1 MSNDRLSDTDRR
13 ALLEG
18 SHSDPFSVLGPH
30 GDILRVLMPGAV
42 SVQAQL
48 ADGETIDLS
57 GQDGLFHARVPG
69 LRSRGPLGYR
79 LRVRWPDSEEELFD
93 PYAFDSC
100 LSDATLAAFSQS
112 DWRAVFDMLPRL
124 DECQGVRGLRC
135 SVWAP
140 NARRV
145 SLAGD
150 FNGWDA
156 RRHGMRL
163 RHQAGVWEFFLPHAQ
178 AGQRYKFAVLDHQGQ
193 LRWKAD
199 PLAQQ
204 TECPPDT
211 ASVITDPQPYEWQDD
226 AWMNARDASPEQPVA
241 IYEVHAGSWGNEKD
255 WDSLSERLPAYVSAM
270 GFTHVELMPVA
281 EYPFGGSWG
290 YQPLGQFAPT
300 ARYGSPTALA
310 RFIDR
315 CHAVGLG
322 VIMDWVPAHFPDDP
336 HGLARFDGTALYE
349 YADPREG
356 YHPDWHS
363 CVYNLGRN
371 EVRAMLL
378 ASAHQWLDRFH
389 IDGLRVDAVASMLY
403 RDYSRAPGEW
413 LPNRYG
419 GRENLEAIDF
429 LRILNDSVHGRE
441 DGSITV
447 AEESTA
453 WPGVTGSTAGGG
465 LGFDYKWNMGWMN
478 DTLRYMKEDP
488 LHRRYHHRD
497 MTFGLVYAYSEHF
510 ILPLSHDEVV
520 HGKGSL
526 LTRMPGD
533 HESRIA
539 NLRAYF
545 GYMWMH
551 PGKKLLFMGGEL
563 AQPHE
568 WHHDHVLDWN
578 LLDQPT
584 HRGVQRLVRALNQFY
599 RNEPVL
605 FQADSDPAGFAWTI
619 GDDADNSVLAFERRS
634 GDAPPLLV
642 ICNLTPV
649 ARHGYRVGVSRA
661 GNWRERLNTS
671 DAAYGG
677 HLESDGRSWG
687 SEDIPAHGHS
697 HSLSLS
703 LPGLTTL
710 VLKPVD

>member
-1 MSNDRLSDTDRR
+1 MNNDRLSDDDRR
-13 ALLEG
+13 ALLDG
-18 SHSDPFSVLGPH
+18 SHGDPFSVLGPH

-42 SVQAQL
+42 SVHAEL
-48 ADGETIDLS
+48 TDGDTITLS
-57 GQDGLFHARVPG
+57 GQGGLFHAQVPD
-69 LRSRGPLGYR
+69 LRARGPLGYR
-79 LRVRWPDSEEELFD
+79 LRVRWPDSEEVLFD

-100 LSDATLAAFSQS
+100 LSDETLAAFSQS

-124 DECQGVRGLRC
+124 DECQGVPGLRC

-156 RRHGMRL
+156 HRHGMRL

-178 AGQRYKFAVLDHQGQ
+178 AGQRYKFAILDHQGQ

-204 TECPPDT
+204 AECPPAT
-211 ASVITDPQPYEWQDD
+211 ASVITDPQSHEWQDG
-226 AWMNARDASPEQPVA
+226 AWMKARNATPERPVS
-241 IYEVHAGSWGNEKD
+241 IYEVHAGSWSDEKD
-255 WDSLSERLPAYVSAM
+255 WDSLSDRLPAYVSAM

-300 ARYGSPTALA
+300 ARYGPPAALV

-315 CHAVGLG
+315 CHAAGLG

-378 ASAHQWLDRFH
+378 ASAHQWLNRFH
-389 IDGLRVDAVASMLY
+389 VDGLRVDAVASMLY

-413 LPNRYG
+413 IPNRYG

-429 LRILNDSVHGRE
+429 LRALNDSVHERE

-453 WPGVTGSTAGGG
+453 WPGVTGPTAGGG

-488 LHRRYHHRD
+488 IHRRYHHRD

-526 LTRMPGD
+526 LTRIPGD
-533 HESRIA
+533 EEARIA

-568 WHHDHVLDWN
+568 WHHDHVLDWD
-578 LLDQPT
+578 LLDQPS
-584 HRGVQRLVRALNQFY
+584 HRGVQHLVRALNQFY
-599 RNEPVL
+599 RDEPVL
-605 FQADSDPAGFAWTI
+605 YRADSDPAGFAWTI

-634 GDAPPLLV
+634 GDGLPLLV

-649 ARHGYRVGVSRA
+649 TRHGYRVGVSRG
-661 GNWRERLNTS
+661 GNWLERLNTS
-671 DAAYGG
+671 DVAYGG
-677 HLESDGRSWG
+677 HLQSDGQSWRA
-687 SEDIPAHGHS
+687 EEAPAHGHP